1 MSIGEDLYKRVIFDH
16 NKSPRNFHEMDAAT
30 HECEG
35 VNPLCGDKVKL
46 FLNVDDVGVIEDIS
60 FTGSGCAI
68 FKSSASMMTA
78 QVKGRTIVEAK
89 ELFEQFHKMAKG
101 ELDTDK
107 DSHSLGKLA
116 VFSGVREYPS
126 RIKCATLAWHTMI
139 CALEKESVVT
149 TE

>member
-1 MSIGEDLYKRVIFDH
+1 MSIGDDLYKRVIFDH
-16 NKSPRNFHEMDAAT
+16 NKNPRNFHEMESAS

-35 VNPLCGDKVKL
+35 YNPLCGDKVKL
-46 FLNVDDVGVIEDIS
+46 FLDVNESGVIEDIS

-78 QVKGRTIVEAK
+78 QLKGKSMEEARI
-89 ELFEQFHKMAKG
+89 LFEQFHKMAKG
-101 ELDTDK
+101 ELDIAK
-107 DSHSLGKLA
+107 DNHSLGKLT

-139 CALEKESVVT
+139 CALEKESAVS